1 MDILGSLDRLHARA
15 RQSRWLARLALVTR
29 ILLVLGFTPSGLTK
43 LLGNRFTSLP
53 LEDPVGFFFE
63 AMYQTGFYWRF
74 LGLAQVT
81 AAALLLI
88 PRTTTL
94 GAVIYFPIILNI
106 FLITVS
112 VGFQGTPFITGPMLL
127 GATFLLAWDWHR
139 LRGIF
144 AAPPEPSAEP

>member
-1 MDILGSLDRLHARA
+1 MDILGFLDRLHARA
-15 RQSRWLARLALVTR
+15 HQSRWLARLALLTR
-29 ILLVLGFTPSGLTK
+29 ILLALGFTPSGLTK

-63 AMYQTGFYWRF
+63 AMFRTGFYWRF

-112 VGFQGTPFITGPMLL
+112 MRFQGTPFTLVSLRRVTPLL
-127 GATFLLAWDWHR
+127 RHHVPSRHR
-139 LRGIF
+139 R
-144 AAPPEPSAEP
+144 